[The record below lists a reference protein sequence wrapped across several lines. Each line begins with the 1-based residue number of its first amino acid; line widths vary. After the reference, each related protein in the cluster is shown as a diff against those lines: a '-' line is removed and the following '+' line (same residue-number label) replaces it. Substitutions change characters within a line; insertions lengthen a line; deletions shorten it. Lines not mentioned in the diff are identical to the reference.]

1 MIMSEPSKHDLN
13 SLRIDARV
21 RRQPRRNLRMILI
34 VSLLVA
40 GAGFTAAKLQSK
52 ARKLPVEVVSPRT
65 ADQASGVT
73 LLNAS
78 GYVTPR
84 RRATVSAKVTGQVEQ
99 TWAEEGLHVSAG
111 QVLATLNCDQ
121 PNAQLLSAQADR
133 DSTAAPLADLQAQLG
148 YAERELKRS
157 TALHAAGVNSDEAL
171 DTAKTNAESLGSKYE
186 SIKQQ
191 IRAADA
197 KIEVAKRDV
206 ANCVVTAPF
215 SGIVVSK
222 DAQRGEMVSP
232 ISAGGGFTR
241 TGIVTVVD
249 MSSLEVEVDV
259 NESYLARIR
268 PGQEVLAILDAY
280 PEWPIPA
287 TVRTIIPT
295 ADRQKSTVKIRIS
308 FNQLDPK
315 ILPDM
320 GVKVAFLSDAAA
332 KLDSRGKRRTWI
344 PVSSV
349 AHQDGSDVVF
359 VVREGELERR
369 KVLLGAERNGE
380 VEVITGVLDGDMLV
394 RDHVELLRDGLAVVV
409 NNPTEN

>member
-349 AHQDGSDVVF
+349 AHQDGGDVVF

-394 RDHVELLRDGLAVVV
+394 RDHV
-409 NNPTEN
+409 